1 MILIPGTYHT
11 MNDVTQR
18 HCNDMI
24 DDAECRVH
32 SFVLLIHRTDHSTI
46 PLLGG
51 SCTHSTKFIHS
62 LLNEWTG
69 FRADQFRQNLRSHR
83 RSWSEF
89 FIFIILS
96 ARGGVVWV
104 DRSVWCESERTQIHY
119 YNVDLI
125 YIATL
130 WFQGESPTY
139 ILNPFRAPEPLPIL
153 YPSNLVPKNG
163 FPVVKGLMRTHNP

>member
-1 MILIPGTYHT
+1 MSL
-11 MNDVTQR
+11 NDIATTWLMTQS
-18 HCNDMI
+18 
-24 DDAECRVH
+24 AEYIRSYY
-32 SFVLLIHRTDHSTI
+32 SFIVLTI
-46 PLLGG
+46 QRFLFSAGRAL
-51 SCTHSTKFIHS
+51 IHS